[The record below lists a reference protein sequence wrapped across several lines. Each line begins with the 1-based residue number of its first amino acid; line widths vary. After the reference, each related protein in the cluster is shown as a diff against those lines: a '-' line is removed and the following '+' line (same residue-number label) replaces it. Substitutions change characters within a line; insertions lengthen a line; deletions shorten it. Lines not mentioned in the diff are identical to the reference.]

1 MRRERRPWLLR
12 LAHDREAGF
21 ADQETLRARGQE
33 SRHHLGGIGLGHPR
47 ALDARRPEDRIHA
60 RAFGRRRAG
69 AEPAHRQRRRN
80 RPVFAADLPG
90 HASEASAL
98 DRRLRR
104 AGAAAFDRLL
114 DCPREDHHRAAS
126 GGAEG
131 AQRALRRRGVSAR
144 AAESRRRG
152 QADRRDRRDRRADR
166 RRRARRQHRQALDQR
181 RIPQGVDGP
190 RARDGAPHRH
200 EGPRAGRA
208 IVREQL
214 QAGTHRV
221 VKVLAA
227 RLALLALVLAAWQLL
242 PSRGLVNPLLLP
254 PLGDVLQML
263 GELVQRAQVR
273 EALAVSA
280 AEVLVAFL
288 IAVPLGAALG
298 VLIAENDYLGQVFK
312 PALFVIFAI
321 PKSIFLP
328 LFILVLGVSFQQ
340 KVAYAA
346 FTTTFVVLMS
356 AAAAVESVKRDY
368 LLVARS
374 YGATQLQLVTRVY
387 VPSMLPLL
395 LETLRIS
402 MIFNFTGVLIAE
414 MYASR
419 TGIGHLIASWGENFQ
434 MKQLFAG
441 VILLAAAA
449 ILFNE
454 TLRWMEHRVSTWR
467 A

>member
-1 MRRERRPWLLR
+1 MKL
-12 LAHDREAGF
+12 
-21 ADQETLRARGQE
+21 
-33 SRHHLGGIGLGHPR
+33 
-47 ALDARRPEDRIHA
+47 
-60 RAFGRRRAG
+60 
-69 AEPAHRQRRRN
+69 
-80 RPVFAADLPG
+80 V
-90 HASEASAL
+90 
-98 DRRLRR
+98 
-104 AGAAAFDRLL
+104 
-114 DCPREDHHRAAS
+114 
-126 GGAEG
+126 
-131 AQRALRRRGVSAR
+131 
-144 AAESRRRG
+144 
-152 QADRRDRRDRRADR
+152 
-166 RRRARRQHRQALDQR
+166 
-181 RIPQGVDGP
+181 
-190 RARDGAPHRH
+190 
-200 EGPRAGRA
+200 
-208 IVREQL
+208 
-214 QAGTHRV
+214 
-221 VKVLAA
+221 AA

-263 GELVQRAQVR
+263 GELLLRAQVR

-280 AEVLVAFL
+280 AEVLVAFV

-298 VLIAENDYLGQVFK
+298 VLIAESDYLGQVFK
-312 PALFVIFAI
+312 PALFVVFAI

-356 AAAAVESVKRDY
+356 AAAAVESVKQDY

-374 YGATQLQLVTRVY
+374 YGATQWQLVTRVY

-402 MIFNFTGVLIAE
+402 MIFNFTGVMIAE

-434 MKQLFAG
+434 MKQLFGG
-441 VILLAAAA
+441 VILLAVAA

-454 TLRWMEHRVSTWR
+454 TVRWMEHRVSTWR